1 MKSAKIALINA
12 FYGDWHP
19 DGGDLNFGKCD
30 IQQIL
35 QNIKQKKTG
44 ET

>member
-30 IQQIL
+30 IQQTEH
-35 QNIKQKKTG
+35 QTKKDG
-44 ET
+44 